1 MRKCNPKIKSLVT
14 LRYLKKGKNNVD
26 SSLDKNKTFIYQ
38 IDIIIYYTLISL
50 KIYKKISNMLI
61 FMLVYRLIDV

>member
-1 MRKCNPKIKSLVT
+1 MRKFNPKIKSLVT
-14 LRYLKKGKNNVD
+14 LRCIKKGKNNVD